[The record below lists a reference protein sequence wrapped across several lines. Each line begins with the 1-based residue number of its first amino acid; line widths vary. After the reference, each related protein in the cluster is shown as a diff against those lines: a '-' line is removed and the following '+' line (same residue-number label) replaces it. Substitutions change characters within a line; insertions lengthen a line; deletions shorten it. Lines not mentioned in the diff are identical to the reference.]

1 MLPTT
6 FIINSPL
13 EQFEVTSYINI
24 NAPIFGYFNISLTNL
39 GLYALLTLFIL
50 VILHLLANNNSK
62 LVPNN

>member
-50 VILHLLANNNSK
+50 VILHLLGNNNSK